1 MGVARRIG
9 VIGVGRMGRPIALRL
24 AAAGH
29 EVVVHDADAAATSG
43 FATATPPE
51 LAAWSEVLV
60 TVLPGTPE
68 LVAVAAEFGEV
79 AGVWIDVTSADPR
92 VATELAVGRRF
103 VGAPMS
109 GGPEGA
115 ASGALRFFA
124 GGEAEHVALAREVL
138 APLGEVVEVGP
149 DPASGYTVKLLANLL
164 WFGQSIAVA
173 EALLLGQRVGL
184 EPEAL
189 RALLAD
195 SPGGSAYL
203 DRWAPR
209 LLEGDYLRDFGLDRI
224 VEELD
229 AITGVAADVGTPFEL
244 SALVARLHRDALA
257 RFGPVDGELLATAL
271 LEERAGRLL
280 RRS

>member
-1 MGVARRIG
+1 MRIG
-9 VIGVGRMGRPIALRL
+9 VVGVGRMGGPIARRL
-24 AAAGH
+24 TDAGH
-29 EVVVHDADAAATSG
+29 DVLVHDVDAAAVAG
-43 FATATPPE
+43 FASAPLRALGE
-51 LAAWSEVLV
+51 RSDVLV

-68 LVAVAAEFGEV
+68 LVAVAAELGDGGGDV
-79 AGVWIDVTSADPR
+79 TGTWIDLTSADPR
-92 VATELAVGRRF
+92 RVAEIAAGRAF

-109 GGPEGA
+109 GGPEDA
-115 ASGALRFFA
+115 ASGTLRFYA
-124 GGEAEHVALAREVL
+124 GGPPGALATARAVL
-138 APLGEVVEVGP
+138 SVLGEVIEVGP
-149 DPASGYTVKLLANLL
+149 DAASGYTVKLLANLL
-164 WFGQSIAVA
+164 WFGQSIAAA

-184 EPEAL
+184 DPGAL

-209 LLEGDYLRDFGLDRI
+209 LLDGDYLRDFGLDRV

-229 AITGVAADVGTPFEL
+229 SLAGLAADFGIPFEL
-244 SALVARLHRDALA
+244 SSLVARLHREALD

-280 RRS
+280 RG

>member
-1 MGVARRIG
+1 MRVGV
-9 VIGVGRMGRPIALRL
+9 VGVGRMGGPIARRL
-24 AAAGH
+24 IDAGH
-29 EVVVHDADAAATSG
+29 QAVVHDVDATAADG
-43 FATATPPE
+43 FATASARE
-51 LAAWSEVLV
+51 LAASSEVLL

-68 LVAVAAEFGEV
+68 LVALAAALDDVSGL
-79 AGVWIDVTSADPR
+79 WIDLTSADPR
-92 VATELAVGRRF
+92 EVAELAEGRRF

-115 ASGALRFFA
+115 ASGALRFYA
-124 GGEAEHVALAREVL
+124 GGAAEHVAVGRDVLAR
-138 APLGEVVEVGP
+138 LGEIVEVGP

-229 AITGVAADVGTPFEL
+229 AITGVAADFGIPFEL
-244 SALVARLHRDALA
+244 SSLVARLHREALA
-257 RFGPVDGELLATAL
+257 RYGPVDGELLATAL
-271 LEERAGRLL
+271 LEERAGRQL